1 MKKQKDVFK
10 RTMILGAFSMMLLS
24 CTVYADDTLQETSET
39 AAEETENTVKALNC
53 ENGDVTLPFDL
64 EAEENGAL
72 CLFEEKGK
80 TCIKLQDSEEDEP
93 VSVKLKGIPET
104 FYVTTSLYIR
114 ELPDTES
121 EITQI
126 LDIQQKITVY
136 GEADGWYL
144 AGTEKGYGFVSAKYL
159 TDSEEEAKQAAEAE
173 EAAREAAEAEWAA
186 QQAAWAAQQQA
197 WSAPKKSSSKSNKK
211 QVYEVSRENIPSCAD
226 GSHGTTYITYSDG
239 SVKTVEY

>member
-1 MKKQKDVFK
+1 MKKVKNVFK
-10 RTMILGAFSMMLLS
+10 RTVILGAFSMMLLP
-24 CTVYADDTLQETSET
+24 CTVYANDMLQETSET
-39 AAEETENTVKALNC
+39 AAEETEHAADALNC
-53 ENGDVTLPFDL
+53 ENGDVTLLFDL
-64 EAEENGAL
+64 EAEEKGAL

-80 TCIKLQDSEEDEP
+80 TCIRLQDREEDEP
-93 VSVKLKGIPET
+93 VSVKLKEIPET

-173 EAAREAAEAEWAA
+173 EAARAAE
-186 QQAAWAAQQQA
+186 AAWAAQQQA
-197 WSAPKKSSSKSNKK
+197 WSAPKKSSPKSNKK
-211 QVYEVSRENIPSCAD
+211 QVYEVSRENVPSCAD